1 MNMKTINK
9 IVSWFLYIGLPLVVV
24 GLFIWQLDN
33 LEKFFK
39 KYPNAIDGATLVFVL
54 ITTTLSIIISYK
66 SYKSNIKLFKDNKNE
81 QSYKIQ
87 QLLKTETK
95 DSIQKLIGF
104 KSNYKRT
111 QINIFDEIKKLDL
124 ENELK
129 NMGTKIKDIREK
141 NIESLIPRDFEKIQ
155 DDLELISA
163 IEIQVAYYN
172 TLLELIE
179 TQENIRDSLPESA
192 KEQIKQHEETLMYE
206 IDKLIERFK

>member
-81 QSYKIQ
+81 QSY
-87 QLLKTETK
+87 
-95 DSIQKLIGF
+95 
-104 KSNYKRT
+104 R
-111 QINIFDEIKKLDL
+111 
-124 ENELK
+124 
-129 NMGTKIKDIREK
+129 
-141 NIESLIPRDFEKIQ
+141 
-155 DDLELISA
+155 
-163 IEIQVAYYN
+163 YN
-172 TLLELIE
+172 
-179 TQENIRDSLPESA
+179 NC
-192 KEQIKQHEETLMYE
+192 
-206 IDKLIERFK
+206 